1 MTHLRDVIDAN
12 RVLCVEANN
21 FLEVMSIAT
30 NKTAFLMDEVDHFI
44 ENNFISLKQDG
55 TLDGFVLLR
64 HHKVFMFSATLN

>member
-1 MTHLRDVIDAN
+1 MIDAN
-12 RVLCVEANN
+12 RVLCVVADN

-30 NKTAFLMDEVDHFI
+30 NKTTFLMDEADYFI
-44 ENNFISLKQDG
+44 ENDFITLKQDG